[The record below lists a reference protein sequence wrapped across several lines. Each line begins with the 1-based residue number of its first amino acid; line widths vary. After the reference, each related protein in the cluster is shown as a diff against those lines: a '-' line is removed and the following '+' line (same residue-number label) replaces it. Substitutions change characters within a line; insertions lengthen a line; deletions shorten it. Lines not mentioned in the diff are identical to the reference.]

1 MYSQSNLGKA
11 RNLSLLFSLQFFC
24 LFAGAQVRYSGATAD
39 LVVSGTS
46 TLHDW
51 TMKSGKAECT
61 ALLQVSPTG
70 QITGISGL
78 SFTTPVNALK
88 SDHTSMD
95 NNAYKALKTDKAP
108 VITYTLTSVSV
119 TPASGGASTVTC
131 VGKLTIAGATRD
143 AQVVAV
149 CKPNADNSISVTGSE
164 KISMKDFSIDPP
176 TFMLGTIKT
185 GNDIT
190 LSFNLLLKKA

>member
-1 MYSQSNLGKA
+1 MYSQSTLGKA
-11 RNLSLLFSLQFFC
+11 RNIFLLFSLQFFV
-24 LFAGAQVRYSGATAD
+24 LSAGAQTKYTGTSVD
-39 LVVSGTS
+39 LTVSGTS

-51 TMKSGKAECT
+51 TMKSVKADLSAQFT
-61 ALLQVSPTG
+61 FNANG
-70 QITGISGL
+70 QITGVSEL
-78 SFTTPVNALK
+78 KFSTPVNALK

-108 VITYTLTSVSV
+108 VITYMLTSVNV
-119 TPASGGASTVTC
+119 APAAGGASTVTC
-131 VGKLTIAGATRD
+131 TGKLTIAGATRD
-143 AQVVAV
+143 AQIVAV
-149 CKPNADNSISVTGSE
+149 CTPAADNSIGVTGSE

-190 LSFNLLLKKA
+190 LTFHLLLKKA